1 MRQLHYSL
9 HITILQAA
17 THQPDRGITMNR
29 RQFFRNSIAT
39 AVAASLSS
47 SVTYASWLQSLTE
60 VSSAVNAV
68 TGSGTQT
75 TLEQAAVQELGDS
88 LRGRLLLAGSEGY
101 DQARRVMNASINKYP
116 ALIVQP
122 TGAADVR
129 NAVTFAR
136 ERNLL
141 LAVKCGGHSFPGKST
156 CDGGMM
162 IDLSSLRSARVNAAS
177 KTAYI
182 AGGSLLGELDHEAM
196 SQGLVTTAGTV
207 SHTGVGGLTLGGGFG
222 RVARR
227 FGLALDNVKAVDIVT
242 ADGQLRHASADENPD
257 LYWAVRGGGGNFGV
271 VTAFEFGLHPMQ
283 RQVIG
288 GDVIFPLARARD
300 VLKFYADF
308 SMSAP
313 EELYADLIMN
323 SPPGSPD
330 GVVLIHV
337 CYSGDAGKAE
347 QVLAPLKKL
356 GTPIADTIKPIDYVA
371 IQRSGDNTDPRAQ
384 GEYLKSGFL
393 SDIPD
398 RLIDDI
404 VDGFEPDPV
413 RGTIIFFQHAGG
425 AIGRVAADAT
435 AFPHRYAENS
445 VFAAVTW
452 PLEAGPDAA
461 VSYLRKYWA
470 TLEPHTY
477 GYYTNESADE
487 SHEVRD
493 ANYQGNFARLVQ
505 IKNQYDPTNLFR
517 LNANIRPSV

>member
-1 MRQLHYSL
+1 
-9 HITILQAA
+9 
-17 THQPDRGITMNR
+17 MNR
-29 RQFFRNSIAT
+29 RQFFRNSVAT
-39 AVAASLSS
+39 AVTASLASS
-47 SVTYASWLQSLTE
+47 ASYASWLQSLTE
-60 VSSAVNAV
+60 VSAAVNAV
-68 TGSGTQT
+68 TGSGVAT
-75 TLEQAAVQELGDS
+75 TLEQAAIQELSDS
-88 LRGRLLLAGSEGY
+88 LRGRLLLSGSDGY
-101 DQARRVMNASINKYP
+101 DRARRVLNASINKFP

-141 LAVKCGGHSFPGKST
+141 LAVKCGGHSFSGKST

-162 IDLSSLRSARVNAAS
+162 IDLSSLRSARVDAAS
-177 KTAYI
+177 KTAYV

-207 SHTGVGGLTLGGGFG
+207 SHTGVAGLTLGGGFG

-242 ADGQLRHASADENPD
+242 ADGQLRHASAEENPD

-288 GDVIFPLARARD
+288 GEVIFPLAHAREL
-300 VLKFYADF
+300 LKFYADF

-313 EELYADLIMN
+313 EELYTDLVIN

-330 GVVLIHV
+330 GVALIHV
-337 CYSGDAGKAE
+337 CYSGEAGRAE
-347 QVLAPLKKL
+347 QLLAPLKKL
-356 GTPIADTIKPIDYVA
+356 GTPIADTIKTIDYVA
-371 IQRSGDNTDPRAQ
+371 IQRSFDNSDARAE

-393 SDIPD
+393 SEIPD

-404 VDGFEPDPV
+404 VNGFVADPAF
-413 RGTIIFFQHAGG
+413 GTVVFSQHAGG
-425 AIGRVAADAT
+425 AITRVAADAT
-435 AFPHRYAENS
+435 AFPHRYAENC
-445 VFAAVTW
+445 VFAAVSW
-452 PLEAGPDAA
+452 PLEAGPDVA
-461 VSYLRKYWA
+461 VGYLRKYWA

-477 GYYTNESADE
+477 GYYTNETADE

-493 ANYQGNFARLVQ
+493 ANYQGNFARLVK

-517 LNANIRPSV
+517 LNANIRPTV